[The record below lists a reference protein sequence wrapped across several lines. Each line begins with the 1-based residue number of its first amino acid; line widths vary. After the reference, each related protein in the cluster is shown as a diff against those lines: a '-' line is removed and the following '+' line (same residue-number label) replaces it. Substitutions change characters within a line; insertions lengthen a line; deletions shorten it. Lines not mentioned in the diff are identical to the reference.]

1 MSKLL
6 FKFIF
11 RLKILAIILISFYAC
26 SSPERPDIV
35 FDDFEH
41 GTYKHWNIQGSSFI
55 TPISKDS
62 LKPKIENGHGKFAAA
77 SFLDNDTANW
87 YPGKNQGKLISK
99 PFIIDRNFI
108 QFLIGGGQHETRE
121 CINLMVNNKVVKFAT
136 GKNNNTLSSVLW
148 DVSTLQ
154 GKEAVIEIVDAL
166 FDTYQ
171 DDSLGY
177 VIVDHIVFTD
187 NIHEKELVF
196 ENFESGTYNNW
207 TVDGDAFEMPRNR
220 TNVYYPISANG
231 FNGNYFA
238 FSFGDTHDVKQGKL
252 TSASFTV
259 NHDYVKFL
267 VGGGGHK
274 GRTCI
279 NFVVN
284 DSTVFSA
291 EGMNDGQMR
300 SKQWDV
306 RAFKGE
312 MARIEIV
319 DDYSEG
325 WGHIMVDDIIFYD
338 ETPFFKFSILL
349 GIVLLGLLTFFV
361 VLRKIN
367 FKREEKTKQKVDKE
381 ILEKLEAL
389 KLNIANTECY
399 KNSSITIKEIS
410 TQTGFKIHEINELF
424 ETVDKTSFVHYLNT
438 LRVKA
443 FKKELKDPLNKAYTM
458 ISIAE
463 KCGFSSKTSFYR
475 VFKSIT
481 NMTPSE
487 YKKSI

>member
-1 MSKLL
+1 M
-6 FKFIF
+6 F
-11 RLKILAIILISFYAC
+11 RLKILTIILICFYSC
-26 SSPERPDIV
+26 SSPERPDIIL
-35 FDDFEH
+35 DDFEN
-41 GTYKHWNIQGSSFI
+41 GTFKNWNIQGSTF
-55 TPISKDS
+55 TKPISKDS
-62 LKPKIENGHGKFAAA
+62 IKTKIENGHGKFVAA
-77 SFLDNDTANW
+77 SFSDKDTIHS

-99 PFIIDRNFI
+99 PFIINRNFI

-121 CINLMVNNKVVKFAT
+121 CVNLMVNNKVVKFAT
-136 GKNNNTLSSVLW
+136 GKNNNALSSVLW
-148 DVSTLQ
+148 NVSALR

-166 FDTYQ
+166 SSTSE
-171 DDSLGY
+171 DDFLNY

-207 TVDGDAFEMPRNR
+207 TVDGDAFEIPRNR
-220 TNVYYPISANG
+220 TNIYYPISANG

-252 TSASFTV
+252 TSASFMV

-267 VGGGGHK
+267 VGGGDHK
-274 GRTCI
+274 DRTCI

-284 DSTVFSA
+284 DSIVFSA
-291 EGMNDGQMR
+291 EGINDGHMR
-300 SKQWDV
+300 PKQWDV
-306 RAFKGE
+306 RAFKGD

-319 DDYSEG
+319 DDYSGG

-338 ETPFFKFSILL
+338 ETLFFKSTVFYVVFLF
-349 GIVLLGLLTFFV
+349 GLLVIFV
-361 VLRKIN
+361 VIRKIN
-367 FKREEKTKQKVDKE
+367 FRKKEKTPQKVDKE

-389 KLNIANTECY
+389 KLNIANTKCY
-399 KNSSITIKEIS
+399 KDPSITIKTVS

-443 FKKELKDPLNKAYTM
+443 FKRELKDPLNKRYTM
-458 ISIAE
+458 ISIAK
-463 KCGFSSKTSFYR
+463 KCGFNSKTSFYR